1 VVVARPP
8 LRLELS
14 ARARDDL
21 TEIRAYIRRVD
32 PAAATRVG
40 QHLSTRIKRLA
51 SLPDLGAVT
60 DRPGLRI
67 LYPTRYP
74 YRIYYAVLDDSVR
87 ILHVRHTSREQPDIA
102 EI

>member
-1 VVVARPP
+1 MVAEPP

-21 TEIRAYIRRVD
+21 LEIRAYLRRID

-40 QHLSTRIKRLA
+40 RSLTARIKRLA
-51 SLPDLGAVT
+51 SLPDLGTIT

-67 LYPTRYP
+67 LQPAKYPFRVD
-74 YRIYYAVLDDSVR
+74 YAVLPDAIR
-87 ILHVRHTSREQPDIA
+87 ILHVRHTSRELPNMDDV
-102 EI
+102 

>member
-1 VVVARPP
+1 MVKRPP
-8 LRLELS
+8 LRLEVT

-21 TEIRAYIRRVD
+21 ANIRAYIRSAD

-74 YRIYYAVLDDSVR
+74 YRIYYAVLDDAVR

-102 EI
+102 DF